1 MMWFYDLR
9 NIYTLKCFTVL
20 NITKDIPSSTLL
32 AKKNQKTKNKKKTP
46 GSLAGLHY
54 LYLFGD
60 TVIFLFFFLSF
71 LQSIIFFLT
80 TCQLKNK
87 ALSCPMLPGVIVF
100 LHCFFLESNFFLVC
114 YNVHLIILSF
124 SLSSF

>member
-1 MMWFYDLR
+1 MWFYDLR

-20 NITKDIPSSTLL
+20 NIRKDIPSSTLL
-32 AKKNQKTKNKKKTP
+32 AKKKQKTKNKKKNP
-46 GSLAGLHY
+46 GNLAGLHY

-60 TVIFLFFFLSF
+60 TVIFCSF
-71 LQSIIFFLT
+71 SFHSYNQLLFFLT